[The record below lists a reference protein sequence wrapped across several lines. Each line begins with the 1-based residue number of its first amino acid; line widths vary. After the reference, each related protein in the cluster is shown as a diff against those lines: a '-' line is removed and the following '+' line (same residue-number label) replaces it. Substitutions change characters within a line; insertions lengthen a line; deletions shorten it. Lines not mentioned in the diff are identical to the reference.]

1 MCCRVFSTH
10 LKALCKLH
18 PPLIVEQYRELL
30 EFTSTTTNIY
40 SKEDF
45 YTHVVR
51 EKRITVMCVFIIYNV
66 HYRFVRSNK
75 CAYVVGVG
83 DRGVFVTFL

>member
-10 LKALCKLH
+10 LQALCKLH
-18 PPLIVEQYRELL
+18 PMLIVDQYKELL

-40 SKEDF
+40 TKEDF

-51 EKRITVMCVFIIYNV
+51 QERIII
-66 HYRFVRSNK
+66 
-75 CAYVVGVG
+75 
-83 DRGVFVTFL
+83 L

>member
-10 LKALCKLH
+10 LQALCKLH
-18 PPLIVEQYRELL
+18 PALIVDQNKELL

-40 SKEDF
+40 TKEDF

-51 EKRITVMCVFIIYNV
+51 IIVLDLMECYLALEGLTSV
-66 HYRFVRSNK
+66 
-75 CAYVVGVG
+75 YVV
-83 DRGVFVTFL
+83 L